1 MVFPAQWS
9 RRTYSKTNLP
19 VPNIIHNKEKRT
31 LAFVTDAQERRC
43 QSQGYSKLPLFVQ
56 SENKSNVTVMWH
68 VVGYLCDDKSHQDLD
83 WTQFQNSIPSSF
95 FISVITCI
103 TDFSFEQR
111 KYFRS
116 NFFQSPIFF
125 QTVFLLK
132 EITSVK
138 ANYFVI

>member
-1 MVFPAQWS
+1 MPKS
-9 RRTYSKTNLP
+9 RLLRAS
-19 VPNIIHNKEKRT
+19 
-31 LAFVTDAQERRC
+31 AFVQLGKKIDCDSDVAC
-43 QSQGYSKLPLFVQ
+43 GWLSF
-56 SENKSNVTVMWH
+56 
-68 VVGYLCDDKSHQDLD
+68 CDDKNHQDLN

-111 KYFRS
+111 KHFRS

-125 QTVFLLK
+125 YNVFLLK

-138 ANYFVI
+138 ADYFVI